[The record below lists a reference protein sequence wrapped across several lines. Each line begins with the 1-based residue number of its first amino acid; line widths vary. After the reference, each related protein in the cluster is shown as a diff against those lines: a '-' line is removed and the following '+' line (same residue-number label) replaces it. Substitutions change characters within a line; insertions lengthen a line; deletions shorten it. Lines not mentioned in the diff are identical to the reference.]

1 MKIIRK
7 DKKDNYTTIDNGY
20 LQNKNLSFKAK
31 GIMTY
36 ILSLPDDWV
45 IYIDQLIAT
54 SKGGESSF
62 RSGLDELIKA
72 GYIKRY
78 PIIEKGQI
86 VTWQTEVYEYLEEN
100 TSENEKNQLLGKNP
114 NVEKPNV
121 ENTSKR
127 KKNPKNTKNATK
139 DEENQLLG
147 KNPHLEKPQ
156 EENPNMENQ
165 DLEKPNVENSTLL
178 NTNKQNT
185 NYTNNLD
192 KKRVLTNINRLWMKQ
207 TGTLKDELIEKDTS
221 QKAIDL
227 LEKYGKKTMTKAIL
241 NTNHLARMRKN
252 KISLNWFVRET
263 NFRRAAYLGR

>member
-7 DKKDNYTTIDNGY
+7 DKKDNFTTIDNAY
-20 LQNKNLSFKAK
+20 LQNKKLSFKAK

-45 IYIDQLIAT
+45 IYIDQLIKT
-54 SKGGESSF
+54 SKDGEGSF

-86 VTWQTEVYEYLEEN
+86 VAWQTEVYEYLDEN
-100 TSENEKNQLLGKNP
+100 TSKKEQNQLLGKNP
-114 NVEKPNV
+114 NVEKRDV
-121 ENTSKR
+121 ENTEKE
-127 KKNPKNTKNATK
+127 KKKPKNTKNTAK
-139 DEENQLLG
+139 PKENQLLG
-147 KNPHLEKPQ
+147 KNPQEEKPNV
-156 EENPNMENQ
+156 EKQ
-165 DLEKPNVENSTLL
+165 DLEKPNLENPTLL

-192 KKRVLTNINRLWMKQ
+192 KKKAIIAINKLWMKQ

-221 QKAIDL
+221 QKALDL
-227 LEKYGKKTMTKAIL
+227 LEKYGKDTMTKAIL
-241 NTNHLARMRKN
+241 NTNRLAYMRKN
-252 KISLNWFVRET
+252 KIRIP
-263 NFRRAAYLGR
+263 

>member
-7 DKKDNYTTIDNGY
+7 EKKDNFTTIDNAY
-20 LQNKNLSFKAK
+20 LQNKKLSFKAK

-54 SKGGESSF
+54 SKDGEGSF

-86 VTWQTEVYEYLEEN
+86 VAWQTEVYEYLEEN
-100 TSENEKNQLLGKNP
+100 TS
-114 NVEKPNV
+114 
-121 ENTSKR
+121 
-127 KKNPKNTKNATK
+127 KK
-139 DEENQLLG
+139 EQNQLLG
-147 KNPHLEKPQ
+147 KNPHEEKPQ
-156 EENPNMENQ
+156 EEKPNVEKQ
-165 DLEKPNVENSTLL
+165 DLEKLNLENPTLL

-185 NYTNNLD
+185 NNTNNLD
-192 KKRVLTNINRLWMKQ
+192 KKKAIIAINKLWMKQ

-221 QKAIDL
+221 QKALDL
-227 LEKYGKKTMTKAIL
+227 LEKYGKDTMTKAIL
-241 NTNHLARMRKN
+241 NTNRLAYMRKN

>member
-7 DKKDNYTTIDNGY
+7 DKKDNFTTIDNAY
-20 LQNKNLSFKAK
+20 LQNKKLSFKAK

-54 SKGGESSF
+54 SKDGEGSF

-86 VTWQTEVYEYLEEN
+86 VAWQTEVYEYLEEN
-100 TSENEKNQLLGKNP
+100 TSKKEQNQLLGENP
-114 NVEKPNV
+114 NVEKRDV
-121 ENTSKR
+121 ENTM
-127 KKNPKNTKNATK
+127 KKKKKPKNTKNTPK
-139 DEENQLLG
+139 SKENQLLS
-147 KNPHLEKPQ
+147 KNPHEEKPQ
-156 EENPNMENQ
+156 EEKPNVESE
-165 DLEKPNVENSTLL
+165 DLEKPNLENSTLL

-192 KKRVLTNINRLWMKQ
+192 KKKALTTIYRLWMKQ
-207 TGTLKDELIEKDTS
+207 TGTLKDELIEKDTR

-227 LEKYGKKTMTKAIL
+227 LEKYGKDTMTKAIL
-241 NTNHLARMRKN
+241 NTNLLARMRKN
-252 KISLNWFVRET
+252 KISLNWFVREN

>member
-7 DKKDNYTTIDNGY
+7 DKKDNFTTIDNAY
-20 LQNKNLSFKAK
+20 LQNKKLSFKAK

-54 SKGGESSF
+54 SKDGEGSF

-86 VTWQTEVYEYLEEN
+86 VAWQTEVYENIGDIKEN
-100 TSENEKNQLLGKNP
+100 KLLGKNP
-114 NVEKPNV
+114 NVEKRDV
-121 ENTSKR
+121 ENSI
-127 KKNPKNTKNATK
+127 KKKKKPKNTKNTPK
-139 DEENQLLG
+139 PKKNQLLG
-147 KNPHLEKPQ
+147 KNPHEEKLQEEKPNV
-156 EENPNMENQ
+156 EKQ
-165 DLEKPNVENSTLL
+165 DLEKPNLENRTLL

-192 KKRVLTNINRLWMKQ
+192 KKKAIIAINKLWIKQ

-227 LEKYGKKTMTKAIL
+227 LEKYGKDTMTKAIL
-241 NTNHLARMRKN
+241 NTNRLAYMRKN
-252 KISLNWFVRET
+252 KISLNWFVREN

>member
-7 DKKDNYTTIDNGY
+7 DKKDNFTTIDNAY

-36 ILSLPDDWV
+36 ILSLPDDWI

-54 SKGGESSF
+54 SKDGEGSF

-78 PIIEKGQI
+78 PLIEKGQI
-86 VTWQTEVYEYLEEN
+86 VAWQTEVYENIGDIKEN
-100 TSENEKNQLLGKNP
+100 KLLGKNP
-114 NVEKPNV
+114 NVEKRDV
-121 ENTSKR
+121 ENSI
-127 KKNPKNTKNATK
+127 KKKKKPKNTKNTEK
-139 DEENQLLG
+139 PKENQLLS
-147 KNPHLEKPQ
+147 KNPHEEKPQ
-156 EENPNMENQ
+156 EEKPNVENE
-165 DLEKPNVENSTLL
+165 DLEKPNLENSTLL

-192 KKRVLTNINRLWMKQ
+192 KKKAIIAINKLWMKQ
-207 TGTLKDELIEKDTS
+207 TGTLKDELIEKDTR

-227 LEKYGKKTMTKAIL
+227 LEKYGKEIMTKAIL
-241 NTNHLARMRKN
+241 NTNRLAYMRKN
-252 KISLNWFVRET
+252 KISLNWFVREN

>member
-7 DKKDNYTTIDNGY
+7 DKKDNFTTIDNAY

-54 SKGGESSF
+54 SKDGEGSF

-86 VTWQTEVYEYLEEN
+86 VAWQTEVYEYLEEN
-100 TSENEKNQLLGKNP
+100 TSKKEQNQLLGKNP
-114 NVEKPNV
+114 NVEKQDV
-121 ENTSKR
+121 ENTM
-127 KKNPKNTKNATK
+127 KKKKKTKKTKNTPKPK
-139 DEENQLLG
+139 ENQLLG
-147 KNPHLEKPQ
+147 KNPHEEKPQ
-156 EENPNMENQ
+156 EEKPNVEKQ
-165 DLEKPNVENSTLL
+165 DLEKPNLENSTLL

-192 KKRVLTNINRLWMKQ
+192 KKKALVAINKLWMKQ

-227 LEKYGKKTMTKAIL
+227 LEKYGKDTMTKAIL
-241 NTNHLARMRKN
+241 NTNRLAHMRKN

>member
-7 DKKDNYTTIDNGY
+7 DKKDNFTTIDNAY
-20 LQNKNLSFKAK
+20 LQNKKLSFKAK

-45 IYIDQLIAT
+45 IYIDQLIKT
-54 SKGGESSF
+54 SKDGEGSF

-86 VTWQTEVYEYLEEN
+86 VAWQTEVYENIGEIEGN
-100 TSENEKNQLLGKNP
+100 KLLGKNP
-114 NVEKPNV
+114 NVEKPDV
-121 ENTSKR
+121 ENTEKE
-127 KKNPKNTKNATK
+127 KKKTKNTKNTPK
-139 DEENQLLG
+139 PKENQLLS
-147 KNPHLEKPQ
+147 KNSHEEKPQ
-156 EENPNMENQ
+156 E
-165 DLEKPNVENSTLL
+165 EKPNVENSTLL

-192 KKRVLTNINRLWMKQ
+192 KKKAIIAINKLWMKQ

-227 LEKYGKKTMTKAIL
+227 LEKYGKDTMTKAII
-241 NTNHLARMRKN
+241 NTNRLAHMRKN
-252 KISLNWFVRET
+252 KISLNWFVREN

>member
-7 DKKDNYTTIDNGY
+7 DKKDNFTTIDNAY
-20 LQNKNLSFKAK
+20 LQNKKLSFKAK

-45 IYIDQLIAT
+45 IYIDQLIKT
-54 SKGGESSF
+54 SKDGEGSF

-86 VTWQTEVYEYLEEN
+86 VAWQTEVYENIGDTKEN
-100 TSENEKNQLLGKNP
+100 KLLGKNP
-114 NVEKPNV
+114 NVEKRDV
-121 ENTSKR
+121 ENTEKE
-127 KKNPKNTKNATK
+127 KKKPKNTKNTAK
-139 DEENQLLG
+139 PKENQLLS
-147 KNPHLEKPQ
+147 KNPHEEKPQ
-156 EENPNMENQ
+156 EEKPNLESE
-165 DLEKPNVENSTLL
+165 DLEKPNLENPTLL

-192 KKRVLTNINRLWMKQ
+192 KKKAIIAINKLWMKQ
-207 TGTLKDELIEKDTS
+207 RGTLKDELIEKDTS
-221 QKAIDL
+221 QKALDL
-227 LEKYGKKTMTKAIL
+227 LEKYGKDTMTKAIL
-241 NTNHLARMRKN
+241 NTNRLAYMRKN

>member
-7 DKKDNYTTIDNGY
+7 DKKDNFTTIDNAY

-54 SKGGESSF
+54 SKDGEGSF

-86 VTWQTEVYEYLEEN
+86 VAWQTEVYENIGEIEEN
-100 TSENEKNQLLGKNP
+100 KLLGKNP
-114 NVEKPNV
+114 NVEKSYV
-121 ENTSKR
+121 ENSI
-127 KKNPKNTKNATK
+127 KKKKKTKNTKNTPK
-139 DEENQLLG
+139 PKENQLLG
-147 KNPHLEKPQ
+147 KNPHEEKPQ
-156 EENPNMENQ
+156 EEKPNVEKQ
-165 DLEKPNVENSTLL
+165 DLEKPNLENSTLL

-192 KKRVLTNINRLWMKQ
+192 KKKAIITINKLWMKQ

-227 LEKYGKKTMTKAIL
+227 LEKYGKDTMTKAIL
-241 NTNHLARMRKN
+241 NTNRLAYMRKN
-252 KISLNWFVRET
+252 KISLNWFVREN

>member
-7 DKKDNYTTIDNGY
+7 DKKDNFTTIDNAY
-20 LQNKNLSFKAK
+20 LQNKKLSFKAK

-45 IYIDQLIAT
+45 IYIDQLIKT
-54 SKGGESSF
+54 SKDGEGSF

-86 VTWQTEVYEYLEEN
+86 IAWQTEVYENIGEIDQ
-100 TSENEKNQLLGKNP
+100 NQLLGKNS
-114 NVEKPNV
+114 NVEKRDAENNRENKKKSKKG
-121 ENTSKR
+121 ENTSKH
-127 KKNPKNTKNATK
+127 KK
-139 DEENQLLG
+139 NQLLS
-147 KNPHLEKPQ
+147 KNPHEEKPQ
-156 EENPNMENQ
+156 EEKPNLESE
-165 DLEKPNVENSTLL
+165 DLEKPNLENSTLL

-192 KKRVLTNINRLWMKQ
+192 KKKAIIAINKLWMKQ

-221 QKAIDL
+221 QKALDL
-227 LEKYGKKTMTKAIL
+227 LEKYGKETMTKAIL
-241 NTNHLARMRKN
+241 NTNRLAHMRKN

>member
-7 DKKDNYTTIDNGY
+7 DKKDNFTTIDNAY
-20 LQNKNLSFKAK
+20 LQNKKLSFKAK

-45 IYIDQLIAT
+45 IYIDQLIKT
-54 SKGGESSF
+54 SKDGEGSF

-86 VTWQTEVYEYLEEN
+86 VAWQTEVYEYLEEN
-100 TSENEKNQLLGKNP
+100 TSKKEQNQLLGKNP
-114 NVEKPNV
+114 NVEKRDV
-121 ENTSKR
+121 ENST
-127 KKNPKNTKNATK
+127 KKKKKPKNTKNTPQPK
-139 DEENQLLG
+139 ENQLLG
-147 KNPHLEKPQ
+147 KNPHEEKPQ
-156 EENPNMENQ
+156 EEKPNVESE
-165 DLEKPNVENSTLL
+165 DLEKPNMENSTLL

-192 KKRVLTNINRLWMKQ
+192 KKKAIIAINKLWMKQ
-207 TGTLKDELIEKDTS
+207 RGTLKDELIEKDTS
-221 QKAIDL
+221 QKALDL
-227 LEKYGKKTMTKAIL
+227 LEKYGKDTMTKAIL
-241 NTNHLARMRKN
+241 NTNRLAYMRKN
-252 KISLNWFVRET
+252 KISLNWFVREN

>member
-1 MKIIRK
+1 MKITRK
-7 DKKDNYTTIDNGY
+7 DKKDNFTTIDNAY
-20 LQNKNLSFKAK
+20 LQNKKLSFKAK

-54 SKGGESSF
+54 SKDGEGSF

-86 VTWQTEVYEYLEEN
+86 VAWQTEVYENIGEIEQ
-100 TSENEKNQLLGKNP
+100 NQLLGKNL
-114 NVEKPNV
+114 NVEKRDA
-121 ENTSKR
+121 ENTEKE
-127 KKNPKNTKNATK
+127 KKKPKNTKNIPK
-139 DEENQLLG
+139 PKENQLLG
-147 KNPHLEKPQ
+147 KNPHEEKPK
-156 EENPNMENQ
+156 EEKPNVEKQ
-165 DLEKPNVENSTLL
+165 DLEKPNLENRTLL
-178 NTNKQNT
+178 NT

-192 KKRVLTNINRLWMKQ
+192 KKKAIIAINKLWMKQ

-221 QKAIDL
+221 QKALDL
-227 LEKYGKKTMTKAIL
+227 LEKYGKDTMTKAIL
-241 NTNHLARMRKN
+241 NTNRLAYMRKN
-252 KISLNWFVRET
+252 KISLNWFVREN

>member
-7 DKKDNYTTIDNGY
+7 DKKDNFTTIDNAY
-20 LQNKNLSFKAK
+20 LQNKKLSFKAK

-36 ILSLPDDWV
+36 ILSLPDDWA
-45 IYIDQLIAT
+45 IYIDQLIKT
-54 SKGGESSF
+54 SKDGEGSF

-86 VTWQTEVYEYLEEN
+86 VAWQTEVYEYLEEN
-100 TSENEKNQLLGKNP
+100 TSKKEQNQLLGKNSHEEKP
-114 NVEKPNV
+114 KEEKPNV
-121 ENTSKR
+121 EKE
-127 KKNPKNTKNATK
+127 
-139 DEENQLLG
+139 DQ
-147 KNPHLEKPQ
+147 
-156 EENPNMENQ
+156 
-165 DLEKPNVENSTLL
+165 EKPNLENSTLL

-192 KKRVLTNINRLWMKQ
+192 KKKAIIAINKLWMKQ

-221 QKAIDL
+221 QKVIDL
-227 LEKYGKKTMTKAIL
+227 LEKYGKDTMTKAIL
-241 NTNHLARMRKN
+241 NTNRLAHMRKN
-252 KISLNWFVRET
+252 KISLNWFVREN

>member
-7 DKKDNYTTIDNGY
+7 DKKDNFTTIDNAY
-20 LQNKNLSFKAK
+20 LQNKKLSFKAK

-45 IYIDQLIAT
+45 IYIDQLIKT
-54 SKGGESSF
+54 SKDGEGSF

-86 VTWQTEVYEYLEEN
+86 VAWQTEVYENIGEIEEN
-100 TSENEKNQLLGKNP
+100 KLLGKNP
-114 NVEKPNV
+114 NVEKSDV
-121 ENTSKR
+121 ENTEKE
-127 KKNPKNTKNATK
+127 KKKPKNTKNTPK
-139 DEENQLLG
+139 PKGNKLLS
-147 KNPHLEKPQ
+147 KNPHEEKPQ
-156 EENPNMENQ
+156 E
-165 DLEKPNVENSTLL
+165 EKPNVENSTLL

-192 KKRVLTNINRLWMKQ
+192 KKKAIIAINKLWMKQ
-207 TGTLKDELIEKDTS
+207 TGTLNDELIEKDTS

-227 LEKYGKKTMTKAIL
+227 LEKYGKDTMIKAIL
-241 NTNHLARMRKN
+241 NTNRLAHMRKN
-252 KISLNWFVRET
+252 KISLNWFVREN

>member
-7 DKKDNYTTIDNGY
+7 DKKDNFTTIDNAY

-54 SKGGESSF
+54 SKDGEGSF

-86 VTWQTEVYEYLEEN
+86 VAWQTEVYENIGEIEE
-100 TSENEKNQLLGKNP
+100 NQLLGKNP
-114 NVEKPNV
+114 NVEKRDV
-121 ENTSKR
+121 ENTEKE
-127 KKNPKNTKNATK
+127 KKKPKNTKNTAK
-139 DEENQLLG
+139 PKENQLLG
-147 KNPHLEKPQ
+147 KNPQEEKPNV
-156 EENPNMENQ
+156 EKQ
-165 DLEKPNVENSTLL
+165 DLEKPNLENPTLL

-192 KKRVLTNINRLWMKQ
+192 KKKAIIAINKLWMKQ

-221 QKAIDL
+221 QKALDL
-227 LEKYGKKTMTKAIL
+227 LEKYGKDTMTKAIL
-241 NTNHLARMRKN
+241 NTNRLAYMRKN
-252 KISLNWFVRET
+252 KISLNWFVREN

>member
-7 DKKDNYTTIDNGY
+7 DKKDNFTTIDNAY
-20 LQNKNLSFKAK
+20 LQNKKLSFKAK

-45 IYIDQLIAT
+45 IYIDQLIKT
-54 SKGGESSF
+54 SKDGEGSF

-86 VTWQTEVYEYLEEN
+86 VAWQTEVYENIGEIEEN
-100 TSENEKNQLLGKNP
+100 KLLGENP
-114 NVEKPNV
+114 NVEKRDV

-127 KKNPKNTKNATK
+127 KKNPKNTKNASK
-139 DEENQLLG
+139 DRENQLLG
-147 KNPHLEKPQ
+147 KNPHEEKPNV
-156 EENPNMENQ
+156 ENE
-165 DLEKPNVENSTLL
+165 DLEKPNLENSTLL

-192 KKRVLTNINRLWMKQ
+192 KKKAIITINKLWMKQ

-227 LEKYGKKTMTKAIL
+227 LEKYGKDTMTKAIL
-241 NTNHLARMRKN
+241 NTNRLARMRKN

>member
-7 DKKDNYTTIDNGY
+7 DKKDNFTTIDNAY
-20 LQNKNLSFKAK
+20 LQNKKLSFKAK

-45 IYIDQLIAT
+45 IYIDQLIKT
-54 SKGGESSF
+54 SKDGEGSF

-86 VTWQTEVYEYLEEN
+86 VAWQTEVYEYLDEN
-100 TSENEKNQLLGKNP
+100 TSKKEQNQLLGKNP
-114 NVEKPNV
+114 QEEKPNV
-121 ENTSKR
+121 EK
-127 KKNPKNTKNATK
+127 
-139 DEENQLLG
+139 
-147 KNPHLEKPQ
+147 
-156 EENPNMENQ
+156 Q
-165 DLEKPNVENSTLL
+165 DLEKPNLENPTLL

-192 KKRVLTNINRLWMKQ
+192 KKKAIIAINKLWMKQ

-221 QKAIDL
+221 QKALDL
-227 LEKYGKKTMTKAIL
+227 LEKYGKDTMTKAIL
-241 NTNHLARMRKN
+241 NTNRLAYMRKN
-252 KISLNWFVRET
+252 KISLNWFVREN